1 MPIPRVAIVG
11 RPNVGKSSLMNMLAR
26 AKVSIVDPTP
36 GVTRDRVSAIVLL
49 AHPDAK
55 GPVRPIEFV
64 DTGGFG
70 VYTAEGERYDDV
82 GEDLARLTGSIESQ
96 IAAAVRDADLVL
108 FAVDAQAGVT
118 PQDEEIARLLRE
130 QRLGRPTASAPRGT
144 REPNARRVPVRVV
157 ATKVDGPRWETHALE
172 MSALGFDEPLMVSA
186 KNNYM
191 RRDLLDAL
199 YFLVPHTQDENT
211 PAPHADMKFA
221 IIGKRNAGKS
231 TLVNTLAGEPR
242 MIVSEIAGTTRDAVD
257 VRFEMDGKVLVAID
271 TAGLRKKKSFAGPVE
286 WYAFDRLKLSVDR
299 ADVVLLL
306 IDATTPVSQVDQQV
320 AMLAQK
326 AFKPTI
332 IVVNKWDLAEGKIG
346 PKGKK
351 IGVDDYEQYLRREM
365 KGLWYAPISFISGE
379 TGRNVRETIDLAIE
393 MHQQASLRVT
403 TGKLNRM
410 VGAIVERNG
419 PPSKIGAQAK
429 LYYVAQTGVNP
440 PTIVLVVNKPEL
452 FTANY
457 QRFLLN
463 RFREELPFT
472 EVPIRLVIRGKRREE
487 ADAARAEKAMPVV
500 DPFGSEDP
508 FEISEPG
515 IELPVEGEGV
525 ELPHAPSVR
534 GDASA
539 PESVDLGEDADAY
552 FDDEDEDQ
560 NGEADD
566 APVTGDGESDDSEG
580 SGDVTAAGDEDAD
593 EIEEDP
599 FEVADDE
606 RPSAVASSKPKDR
619 PAPKAGGKKLA
630 PAKRGQTARSSKST
644 ARKSGGAKARGEKSY
659 AKSTPKSGG
668 AKKGAAP
675 ARGGK
680 ASAKPNSGKKSGQ
693 LSESKGSSRSS
704 SKASSPRGKKTRNS
718 RR

>member
-49 AHPDAK
+49 EHPDAR

-82 GEDLARLTGSIESQ
+82 GEDLAQLTGSIESQ

-130 QRLGRPTASAPRGT
+130 QRLGRPTANAPRGA
-144 REPNARRVPVRVV
+144 RDANARRVPVRVV

-191 RRDLLDAL
+191 RRDLFDAL

-332 IVVNKWDLAEGKIG
+332 IVVNKWDLAEGKVG

-419 PPSKIGAQAK
+419 PPSKIGAHAK

-440 PTIVLVVNKPEL
+440 PTIVMVVNKPEL

-487 ADAARAEKAMPVV
+487 AEADRAQKATPVV

-525 ELPHAPSVR
+525 ELSHAPAASVEEN
-534 GDASA
+534 DSPAE
-539 PESVDLGEDADAY
+539 PMDLGDDADAY
-552 FDDEDEDQ
+552 FDDQDEPNDSEVEDSSEGGDA
-560 NGEADD
+560 ADD
-566 APVTGDGESDDSEG
+566 ASKDSSD
-580 SGDVTAAGDEDAD
+580 AAPD
-593 EIEEDP
+593 EIEDDP
-599 FEVADDE
+599 FVIEPGQGPAAHPPRSRPAPRRPDQSTPTPRRE
-606 RPSAVASSKPKDR
+606 STQTGTRGKPARPARPSAPKSAASKPGAGRDNAK
-619 PAPKAGGKKLA
+619 PAA
-630 PAKRGQTARSSKST
+630 SKSI
-644 ARKSGGAKARGEKSY
+644 ARPKRDGKSP
-659 AKSTPKSGG
+659 PK
-668 AKKGAAP
+668 P
-675 ARGGK
+675 M
-680 ASAKPNSGKKSGQ
+680 NSGKKSGK
-693 LSESKGSSRSS
+693 LSESKGG
-704 SKASSPRGKKTRNS
+704 SKRASKSPRSASKNKSKS